1 MNKYNDDWETL
12 GDRIPDEI
20 KNWVV
25 VNQKDERHP
34 VEKLVDR
41 EKAAGSDV
49 PMMASGG
56 FVPED
61 PDEIDPREID
71 ALQAQAAAIPPAQV
85 PMPETQAIIEPRP
98 VSAPA
103 AAPVD
108 YGVQADKIMG
118 STPESR
124 QAVFDRTQAPSIGNA
139 IGSFGAGL
147 GDAIARSY
155 GHDAGANHQKTFQGI
170 IEGRNQAYLQNE
182 KDKVSMGK
190 ERFGISQQ
198 LEAKSP
204 SSPLSQ
210 QLQQTYGP
218 LLKKIGFSD
227 EDIFK
232 MSASNISDLTGK
244 SVDMMKAESEA
255 AMAAA
260 SLGLNT
266 YKAKAEV
273 EHQKKEDE
281 SSAKKERAGAAKQLA
296 ERGVWKRTTDFIT
309 QNPATKVLEQQAGL
323 RPADNEV
330 ERRTKDGK
338 IGIYDVNTKQFLRY
352 K

>member
-12 GDRIPDEI
+12 GDRVPEEI

-25 VNQKDERHP
+25 INQKDQRHP
-34 VEKLVDR
+34 VEKMVER
-41 EKAAGSDV
+41 EKATGNDI

-56 FVPED
+56 VVPQD
-61 PDEIDPREID
+61 PDEIDPADID
-71 ALQAQAAAIPPAQV
+71 ALQAQAAAIPPVQA
-85 PMPETQAIIEPRP
+85 PFPKTQGIINPSP

-103 AAPVD
+103 AASVD
-108 YGVQADKIMG
+108 YGAQADKIMG

-124 QAVFDRTQAPSIGNA
+124 QAIFDRTQAPSLGNTIA
-139 IGSFGAGL
+139 SFGAGL

-155 GHDAGANHQKTFQGI
+155 GHDSGAQHQKTLQGM

-182 KDKVSMGK
+182 KEKAAMGK
-190 ERFGISQQ
+190 ERFAISQQ
-198 LEAKSP
+198 LESKAAD
-204 SSPLSQ
+204 SPLSK

-218 LLKKIGFSD
+218 LLKKIGFAD
-227 EDIFK
+227 EDISK
-232 MSASNISDLTGK
+232 MSASNIADLTGK
-244 SVDMMKAESEA
+244 SVDMLKAESEA

-266 YKAKAEV
+266 YKVKSEVENQKAER
-273 EHQKKEDE
+273 E
-281 SSAKKERAGAAKQLA
+281 SKAEKGRTEAARQLA

-309 QNPATKVLEQQAGL
+309 QNPATKVLEEQAGL
-323 RPADNEV
+323 RPASNEV
-330 ERRTKDGK
+330 ERQTKDGK
-338 IGIYDVNTKQFLRY
+338 TAIFDAKTKQFLRY